1 MRNKRKYTFQTESSS
16 RKKTGSLIFIICSA
30 VLSLGALIWLGMNNW
45 SVQKSVDRLANN
57 PQVNDEELLPVEQ
70 DEEEEGQEDSKEDAK
85 DSQNEKE
92 KAEDATK
99 YDENQELPEEPTYID
114 GILIA
119 NKQHPLPSTFDPGE
133 DPNARE
139 AFGELAAAASLEGY
153 QLTAFSTYRTYDR
166 QVELYDNYVARDG
179 VEEADR
185 YSARPGYSEHQTG
198 LAFDIGEVNQEQ
210 HWASSSFA
218 DTEAG
223 EWLAENAHMY
233 GFIMRYPKGKEQI
246 TGYMYEAWHFRYVG
260 KDIAKEVYEADSTL
274 EEYLGI

>member
-70 DEEEEGQEDSKEDAK
+70 DEEEEGREDSKDP
-85 DSQNEKE
+85 QNEKE

-99 YDENQELPEEPTYID
+99 YDENQKLPEEPTYID